1 MRVAPRHRSRPSRA
15 VAPSRAAERDG
26 YGAATA
32 HAPAGFFL
40 NPAAIIVVVLSI
52 FPFILSLGM
61 TFTNWNLLYPG
72 VAFRGLANWARLFG
86 DATFQRAVVNTLF
99 FTVAATAIEYVIG
112 FALAL
117 FVLQIERGQR
127 VFRLIFLIPMMI
139 SPAAVGYVVGR
150 MLFSETQGP
159 INDILFRLGVSPVP
173 WTSNPAVA
181 PWTIVIADVWQWT
194 SFMFVLLLAGLQS
207 LPSEPFEAARIDGA
221 SGWKLF
227 AQITFPLMIPVSV
240 TAALIR
246 SLELFKLIDLV
257 RVMTGGGPGT
267 ATQTVTLY
275 VYDLALNRGD
285 MGYGATV
292 AYALLIIVVL
302 YALIYLALTRRAV
315 ANAT

>member
-1 MRVAPRHRSRPSRA
+1 MRALSRHRSQPVPSAARG
-15 VAPSRAAERDG
+15 AAERG
-26 YGAATA
+26 GFGAATA

-40 NPAAIIVVVLSI
+40 NPAAILVVLLSI
-52 FPFILSLGM
+52 FPFVLSLGM

-72 VAFRGLANWARLFG
+72 VAFRGLDNWARLFG
-86 DATFQRAVVNTLF
+86 DATFQRSIANTLF
-99 FTVAATAIEYVIG
+99 YTVVATAIEYVIG

-117 FVLQIERGQR
+117 FVLQIDRGQR
-127 VFRLIFLIPMMI
+127 LFRLIFLIPMMI

-240 TAALIR
+240 TAVLIR

-267 ATQTVTLY
+267 ATQTATLY

-285 MGYGATV
+285 MAYGATV
-292 AYALLIIVVL
+292 AYALLILVML